1 MPVISCADDLV
12 RKLVEHFCSI
22 DNEDAEEDDWHK
34 GTVLERHGKSSFLI
48 RYNELQDN
56 FFSHNLYKGLSS
68 DRVRITSVTF
78 HNFIGVNIK
87 HLYTDDTSNKDIWW
101 DAKVVDFDMDG
112 ESPDM
117 NDLKFYIVYKDS
129 TDDVI
134 DFSKVC
140 NDDYFLEKLIDDYL
154 NGWVKFASLDLDP
167 IPDSGQQ

>member
-1 MPVISCADDLV
+1 MQKWLM
-12 RKLVEHFCSI
+12 LT
-22 DNEDAEEDDWHK
+22 W
-34 GTVLERHGKSSFLI
+34 
-48 RYNELQDN
+48 
-56 FFSHNLYKGLSS
+56 
-68 DRVRITSVTF
+68 
-78 HNFIGVNIK
+78 
-87 HLYTDDTSNKDIWW
+87 
-101 DAKVVDFDMDG
+101 M

-129 TDDVI
+129 TDYVI

>member
-1 MPVISCADDLV
+1 M
-12 RKLVEHFCSI
+12 
-22 DNEDAEEDDWHK
+22 
-34 GTVLERHGKSSFLI
+34 T
-48 RYNELQDN
+48 LQ
-56 FFSHNLYKGLSS
+56 
-68 DRVRITSVTF
+68 
-78 HNFIGVNIK
+78 IK
-87 HLYTDDTSNKDIWW
+87 IYGGIQKWLMLTW
-101 DAKVVDFDMDG
+101 M

-117 NDLKFYIVYKDS
+117 KDLKFYIVYKDS

>member
-1 MPVISCADDLV
+1 MQRWLM
-12 RKLVEHFCSI
+12 LT
-22 DNEDAEEDDWHK
+22 W
-34 GTVLERHGKSSFLI
+34 
-48 RYNELQDN
+48 
-56 FFSHNLYKGLSS
+56 
-68 DRVRITSVTF
+68 
-78 HNFIGVNIK
+78 
-87 HLYTDDTSNKDIWW
+87 
-101 DAKVVDFDMDG
+101 M

-117 NDLKFYIVYKDS
+117 NDLQFYIVYKDS

>member
-1 MPVISCADDLV
+1 MQRWLMLA
-12 RKLVEHFCSI
+12 
-22 DNEDAEEDDWHK
+22 W
-34 GTVLERHGKSSFLI
+34 
-48 RYNELQDN
+48 
-56 FFSHNLYKGLSS
+56 
-68 DRVRITSVTF
+68 
-78 HNFIGVNIK
+78 
-87 HLYTDDTSNKDIWW
+87 
-101 DAKVVDFDMDG
+101 M

-117 NDLKFYIVYKDS
+117 NDLQFYIVYKDS

>member
-1 MPVISCADDLV
+1 MQKWLM
-12 RKLVEHFCSI
+12 LT
-22 DNEDAEEDDWHK
+22 W
-34 GTVLERHGKSSFLI
+34 
-48 RYNELQDN
+48 
-56 FFSHNLYKGLSS
+56 
-68 DRVRITSVTF
+68 
-78 HNFIGVNIK
+78 
-87 HLYTDDTSNKDIWW
+87 
-101 DAKVVDFDMDG
+101 M

>member
-1 MPVISCADDLV
+1 MQKWLM
-12 RKLVEHFCSI
+12 LT
-22 DNEDAEEDDWHK
+22 W
-34 GTVLERHGKSSFLI
+34 
-48 RYNELQDN
+48 
-56 FFSHNLYKGLSS
+56 
-68 DRVRITSVTF
+68 
-78 HNFIGVNIK
+78 
-87 HLYTDDTSNKDIWW
+87 
-101 DAKVVDFDMDG
+101 M

-140 NDDYFLEKLIDDYL
+140 NDDYLLEKLIDDYL